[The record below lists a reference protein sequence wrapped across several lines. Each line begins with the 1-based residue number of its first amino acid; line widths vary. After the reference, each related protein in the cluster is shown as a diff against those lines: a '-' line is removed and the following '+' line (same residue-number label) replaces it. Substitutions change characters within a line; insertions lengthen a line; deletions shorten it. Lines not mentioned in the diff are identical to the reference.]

1 MFMRVGVFRG
11 IVTVQSVSLSVY
23 GERQAG
29 AGWGGVDGH
38 RAGQER
44 GAILKGYPLSAT
56 LAKGITLCCRLFSI
70 SG

>member
-29 AGWGGVDGH
+29 AGWGGWTDT
-38 RAGQER
+38 GQDRRE
-44 GAILKGYPLSAT
+44 GP
-56 LAKGITLCCRLFSI
+56 F
-70 SG
+70 